1 MTNLLMPVI
10 GWSGVVFCTLGY
22 LLLSLKTI
30 RADSL
35 PFQLLNIAGGLCLA
49 VTAVDT
55 HDLPNAAA
63 NILWMSIGLYALSR
77 QFSRRQ
83 NSTQRPNG

>member
-35 PFQLLNIAGGLCLA
+35 PFQLLNIA
-49 VTAVDT
+49 VW
-55 HDLPNAAA
+55 DLIGNYPLRNKKRA
-63 NILWMSIGLYALSR
+63 NLMISPFFM
-77 QFSRRQ
+77 
-83 NSTQRPNG
+83 P

>member
-1 MTNLLMPVI
+1 MTKLTMAII

-22 LLLSLKTI
+22 LLLSMKII

-35 PFQLLNIAGGLCLA
+35 SFQGLNILGGLCLA
-49 VTAVDT
+49 VTALDT

-63 NILWMSIGLYALSR
+63 NVLWMSIGLYALSR
-77 QFSRRQ
+77 QFTKREKKQ
-83 NSTQRPNG
+83 A